1 MVNKTREA
9 TVLMELHRVTWERKK
24 QTDEVTCLVGAKRE
38 LNRVRREWWGKGLSL
53 KSPIATICA
62 LGLAFRIESI

>member
-38 LNRVRREWWGKGLSL
+38 LNRVRREGWGKGSGPVVRKSL
-53 KSPIATICA
+53 Q
-62 LGLAFRIESI
+62 GGGW